1 LRDSDVRSQLQ
12 RMTLP
17 PEALLLRHMEG
28 LLFQTSSMLRASARW
43 GSLLEDLVEGAAP
56 VGKLGAEHAAWLARR
71 AEGAVPA
78 PSLTRTP

>member
-1 LRDSDVRSQLQ
+1 LRDSDVRSQIQ

-17 PEALLLRHMEG
+17 PEG